1 MSIAPFFARGGIFI
15 QHRSLQNGTLN
26 NFTER
31 GDLRVKCTITDLRSK
46 EVINVDNG
54 CRLGCVTDVE
64 IDTCT
69 GCLVSITVF
78 CGRGVFG
85 FCGRGEEI
93 VVCWKDIVVI
103 GDDTILVRKGGTK
116 LP

>member
-1 MSIAPFFARGGIFI
+1 M
-15 QHRSLQNGTLN
+15 
-26 NFTER
+26 
-31 GDLRVKCTITDLRSK
+31 KCTVTDLRSK

-78 CGRGVFG
+78 CGKGILG
-85 FCGRGEEI
+85 FCGKGEEI
-93 VVCWKDIVVI
+93 IVCWKDIIVI
-103 GDDTILVRKGGTK
+103 GDDTILVRKGGAK
-116 LP
+116 FP